1 VSAESTIL
9 LVVGVLAALAALTT
23 TAIAWKRRAIVAAE
37 STALARLAALN
48 ERFVPQLRYP
58 APLAYHW
65 QDRVSS
71 KAKFDRYD
79 LHKYFL
85 ERLMMLERE
94 ISLALDLHRRD
105 ASIYGRYQRE
115 YDQLEVTALGLT
127 SSQRLNA
134 ATFERVERKMFVK
147 GRLREPSRQ
156 AQVRCSVTYTSPQG
170 QNSYLKSHDWD
181 FQQLTDG
188 LQEMRGIR
196 ESRSTTAFLRQQ
208 ERSRMTT
215 RLRFEV
221 LNRDD
226 SRCRACG
233 ASAKAHGAVLHVDH
247 IIPVSRGGKTVLENL
262 QALCEPCNLGK
273 SNRL

>member
-1 VSAESTIL
+1 M
-9 LVVGVLAALAALTT
+9 GVLAAVAALA
-23 TAIAWKRRAIVAAE
+23 TAAVASKRRTIVASE
-37 STALARLAALN
+37 SAALARLTTLN
-48 ERFVPQLRYP
+48 ERFLPQLRYP

-79 LHKYFL
+79 LHRFFL
-85 ERLMMLERE
+85 ERLIMLEQE
-94 ISLALDLHRRD
+94 VSLALDIRRRD

-115 YDQLEVTALGLT
+115 LDELGQAALGQT
-127 SSQRLNA
+127 SSQRLDP
-134 ATFERVERKMFVK
+134 ATFERVERKMFAK
-147 GRLREPSRQ
+147 GRLREPACQ

-170 QNSYLKSHDWD
+170 QNSYHKSQDWN
-181 FQQLTDG
+181 FEQLGQG
-188 LQEMRGIR
+188 LQEMRAIR

-226 SRCRACG
+226 SRCRGCG
-233 ASAKAHGAVLHVDH
+233 ASAKVHGAVLHVDH
-247 IIPVSRGGKTVLENL
+247 IVPVSKGGKTVLENL
-262 QALCEPCNLGK
+262 QTLCEPCNLGK
-273 SNRL
+273 SNKF